1 MKSSDSVLSKHF
13 KGGVFKFHYKSY
25 FPLGFQVAGVLLG
38 VGGFKLLEVIPLL
51 GVLLIFGFIVTL
63 IAKDSI
69 EINLNTKE
77 YRDSIS
83 IFGVCVGKWL
93 LLPSPDY
100 ISIFP
105 TRVSQTMS
113 SVRGTNQ
120 TTINELHLRINIVY
134 GTNRRLHV
142 FSAVS
147 IEEAHLISYE
157 LSAKLD
163 CGIYD
168 CSGDENVW
176 LVPR

>member
-1 MKSSDSVLSKHF
+1 M
-13 KGGVFKFHYKSY
+13 
-25 FPLGFQVAGVLLG
+25 AGLFG
-38 VGGFKLLEVIPLL
+38 AAGFKLLGVVPLL
-51 GVLLIFGFIVTL
+51 GVLFISGFLVTL
-63 IAKDSI
+63 FAKDSI
-69 EINLNTKE
+69 EINLDTKK

-83 IFGVCVGKWL
+83 VFGVCIGKWL

-105 TRVSQTMS
+105 TRVSQTMNS
-113 SVRGTNQ
+113 ARGINQ
-120 TTINELHLRINIVY
+120 TTINELHLRINIVH

-147 IEEAHLISYE
+147 IEEAHLISYK